1 MEGSR
6 TPEELKELGNNLFK
20 KRKYVEALRAY
31 DDALAKD
38 DAFMPAIY
46 NKAMTLLKLDLADE
60 AMVTVKKG
68 LEFSPDNDR
77 LISLKKKAD
86 KAVGKNRTP
95 GYFKDRGNEFF
106 KVKRYEEAISAY
118 DKAIEIK
125 KDYVPALVNKAKAL
139 EKLERLDEAYELI
152 IESAAIA
159 PADPNIIKAKKVIEA
174 HIGKRDLKTREP
186 EDQVSIGMKHLADNL
201 FMREQLLQA
210 IAKYDVALGRTPD
223 YTSAWFNKGQTLR
236 KLKNYIEAQECF
248 GKARELAPGNP
259 IIGQALETVATEI
272 GEAKSIEASMMESE
286 KVYEDALSKIDK
298 MLERTKDIDKDYD
311 KIMGMV
317 HEAEGVIETGSKY
330 ADMDKPRKMV
340 KAAMK
345 MLADDNYP
353 KAEAFAKGAKKKAA
367 KVAAEGKEKYELAT
381 KEIEYVEKTVRE
393 MMDAGVGI
401 PQVRA
406 LQDQAEE
413 EVFRK
418 NFVNALEIAKRAH
431 KMALEEAEKALVILK
446 TTDKEYAQASQRM
459 AEAEKTME
467 DARGLGVGEDVK
479 EMYEH
484 ARKAF
489 EEGDY
494 ISAEVYAKMAIEGTV
509 EIVED
514 VRSGYEG
521 VEAEMRKVEELMEEV
536 ADAGVDLSQSRTA
549 LDRAQSCLD
558 SGDLDEA
565 SKYARLAYTATM
577 KIVEETLNDIKI
589 EGGAYKDTIAV
600 IKATEKTLKAANEV
614 GDVSELEEALQEAY
628 AQLDDDNYFKAM
640 GIATE
645 IMDAAEGYAEERRE
659 LKEEALRRMAAVETA
674 LDRFKG
680 RGVDMSSPESM
691 LNSARSRIDAKEFET
706 ALELIEEANET
717 AKRAAEKS
725 LRSAMK

>member
-1 MEGSR
+1 MEGSQ
-6 TPEELKELGNNLFK
+6 TPDALKELGNTLFK

-31 DDALAKD
+31 DEALAID
-38 DAFMPAIY
+38 TDYMPVIY

-60 AMVTVKKG
+60 AMITVKKG
-68 LEFSPDNDR
+68 LSLEPKNDR
-77 LISLKKKAD
+77 LINLRKKAE
-86 KAVGKNRTP
+86 KAIGKNKTP
-95 GYFKDRGNEFF
+95 EYYKDRGNEFF

-118 DKAIEIK
+118 DKSIQIK
-125 KDYVPALVNKAKAL
+125 ADFVPALVNKAKAL

-152 IESAAIA
+152 KHSATLA
-159 PADPNIIKAKKVIEA
+159 PTDQHIIKAKKVIEA
-174 HIGKRDLKTREP
+174 NLGKRDLKTREP
-186 EDQVSIGMKHLADNL
+186 EDEVAVGMKHLADNL

-248 GKARELAPGNP
+248 EKARELAPDNP
-259 IIGQALETVATEI
+259 IIGQALESVSTEI

-286 KVYEDALSKIDK
+286 KVYEDALSKIDQ

-317 HEAEGVIETGSKY
+317 HEAEGVIESGSKY

-340 KAAMK
+340 KAALK

-367 KVAAEGKEKYELAT
+367 KLSKEGKEKYELAT

-393 MMDAGVGI
+393 MLDAGVGI
-401 PQVRA
+401 PQVRS

-418 NFVNALEIAKRAH
+418 NFDTALELAKKAH
-431 KMALEEAEKALVILK
+431 KMALDEAEKALVILK
-446 TTDKEYAQASQRM
+446 TTDKEYSQASQRM
-459 AEAEKTME
+459 AEAEKAIE
-467 DARGLGVGEDVK
+467 DASGLGIGEDVK
-479 EMYEH
+479 EMYDH
-484 ARKAF
+484 AKKAF
-489 EEGDY
+489 DEGDY
-494 ISAEVYAKMAIEGTV
+494 ISAEVYAKMAIERTV
-509 EIVED
+509 EVVED

-521 VEAEMRKVEELMEEV
+521 VEAEMRKVEDLMEEV

-549 LDRAQSCLD
+549 LDRAQSFLD

-640 GIATE
+640 NIATE
-645 IMDAAEGYAEERRE
+645 IMDAAEGYTEERRE
-659 LKEEALRRMAAVETA
+659 LKEDAQRRMAAVVTA

-680 RGVDMSSPESM
+680 QGVDMSGSEAV
-691 LNSARSRIDAKEFET
+691 LDTARSNIDSKMYEEAI
-706 ALELIEEANET
+706 ELIEEANDT

-725 LRSAMK
+725 LRSSMK